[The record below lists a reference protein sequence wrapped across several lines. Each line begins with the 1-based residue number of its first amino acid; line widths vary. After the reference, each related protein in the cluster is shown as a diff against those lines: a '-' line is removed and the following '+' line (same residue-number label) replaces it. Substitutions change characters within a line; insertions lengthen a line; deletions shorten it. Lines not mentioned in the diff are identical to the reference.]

1 MDPSLLPVTDHPKP
15 IPMTNQVTGF
25 LIGNVI
31 ALFFA
36 AATVAG
42 RFMCRIFFSAGL
54 GTDDWLI
61 LVALILAVAA
71 NVLGFVLFTTGAGH
85 PMAEVVPTG
94 NLPHMLLIVFLV
106 VFVSITSLAASKL
119 SMLFFYLRIFDR
131 KMRLWCWAVMG
142 FVVVWA
148 VAILMTNVF
157 MCTPISAQWDLRLAA
172 VAKCG
177 DALPLYKTIVI
188 SSLLTDIIIMM
199 MPMKTIWGLNM
210 RTTEKL
216 GLMMSFLLLF
226 GVVIVGCIRYYYV
239 SKVDLAANIT
249 RDMPLSL
256 FTTNI
261 ELSLGIIC
269 VSIPMLRPL
278 YTRYRAKHSAS
289 KLSDQAQRSD
299 LQTYGGGGG
308 GGGGGGKDPSG
319 KNSRNRVGPA
329 ADITLTTFYDSAPK
343 DEYGVGGVS
352 ESAIEAGS
360 NHSVAGS
367 GGESERNLTSDATQY
382 HTKEAS
388 NRRNTG
394 LAIEVHK
401 QWEIRRD

>member
-1 MDPSLLPVTDHPKP
+1 MDPSLPPVTDHLKP
-15 IPMTNQVTGF
+15 IPMTTQVTGF
-25 LIGNVI
+25 LIGTVI
-31 ALFFA
+31 ALFLA
-36 AATVAG
+36 IATVAG

-54 GTDDWLI
+54 GTDDWFI
-61 LVALILAVAA
+61 LVAMILATAT
-71 NVLGFVLFTTGAGH
+71 NVLGIVLFATGAGH

-94 NLPHMLLIVFLV
+94 NLQHMLLIVFILI
-106 VFVSITSLAASKL
+106 FCSITSLAASKL

-131 KMRLWCWAVMG
+131 TMRLWCWAVIG

-148 VAILMTNVF
+148 VVILMTNVF
-157 MCTPISAQWDLRLAA
+157 MCTPISAQWDLSLAA
-172 VAKCG
+172 VSKCG
-177 DALPLYKTIVI
+177 DALPFYKTIVI
-188 SSLLTDIIIMM
+188 TGLLTDIVIML

-210 RTTEKL
+210 RMTEKL
-216 GLMMSFLLLF
+216 GVMMSFLLLF

-239 SKVDLAANIT
+239 SRIDLVANIT

-256 FTTNI
+256 FTTDI
-261 ELSLGIIC
+261 ELSLGIVC

-289 KLSDQAQRSD
+289 KLDDQAQRSD

-308 GGGGGGKDPSG
+308 GGGSSS
-319 KNSRNRVGPA
+319 KNSRNRAGPA
-329 ADITLTTFYDSAPK
+329 TDITLTTFYESAPK

-367 GGESERNLTSDATQY
+367 GGESERNLTSDATRH
-382 HTKEAS
+382 HTQEAP
-388 NRRNTG
+388 NHRNTG